1 MYVCSGDTSL
11 GIATHAQCDDE
22 EAIQTPAKTPRRL
35 LKSPTS
41 RDGSRYGRE
50 LKERDMSEEKTST
63 ERDVAE
69 NDFDIELE
77 DSDDGE
83 PRTDVREEVVEEDE
97 DEVVCFAVLSH
108 V

>member
-1 MYVCSGDTSL
+1 
-11 GIATHAQCDDE
+11 
-22 EAIQTPAKTPRRL
+22 
-35 LKSPTS
+35 
-41 RDGSRYGRE
+41 
-50 LKERDMSEEKTST
+50 MSEEKTST

-69 NDFDIELE
+69 NDFNIDLE

-83 PRTDVREEVVEEDE
+83 LQADAKEEVVEEDE

>member
-1 MYVCSGDTSL
+1 
-11 GIATHAQCDDE
+11 
-22 EAIQTPAKTPRRL
+22 
-35 LKSPTS
+35 
-41 RDGSRYGRE
+41 
-50 LKERDMSEEKTST
+50 MSEEKTST